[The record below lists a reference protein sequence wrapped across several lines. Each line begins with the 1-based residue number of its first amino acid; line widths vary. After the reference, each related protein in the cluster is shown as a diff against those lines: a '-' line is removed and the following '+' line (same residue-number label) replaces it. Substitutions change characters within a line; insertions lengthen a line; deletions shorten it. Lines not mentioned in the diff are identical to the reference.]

1 MNKANILKNFGE
13 VLSEDELDFDSETE
27 FDIESEK

>member
-1 MNKANILKNFGE
+1 MNKTNILKNFGE

-27 FDIESEK
+27 FDIQSEK

>member
-1 MNKANILKNFGE
+1 MNKTNILKNFGE

-27 FDIESEK
+27 FDI